1 MAVFAPPCSSGPV
14 SGVMGRTAPRI
25 FRLSKLTRTLRG
37 MGTIGERIKAAL
49 ADRHQT
55 QATLAQAVGLS
66 ESAMSKA
73 LAGKR
78 SLSSIEAALIAE
90 HLGVTMHWLVTGE
103 ADPFEVRAA
112 ARHSYDGPTGTYSC
126 DPSADL
132 QVLEDIALVYRQAQP
147 A

>member
-1 MAVFAPPCSSGPV
+1 
-14 SGVMGRTAPRI
+14 
-25 FRLSKLTRTLRG
+25 

-49 ADRHQT
+49 ANRHQT
-55 QATLAQAVGLS
+55 QATLAQGIGLS
-66 ESAMSKA
+66 ESAMSK
-73 LAGKR
+73 
-78 SLSSIEAALIAE
+78 AALIAE

>member
-1 MAVFAPPCSSGPV
+1 MAVFAPPCSSEPV

-25 FRLSKLTRTLRG
+25 FRLSKPARTLRG

-49 ADRHQT
+49 ANRHQT
-55 QATLAQAVGLS
+55 QATLAQAIGLS

>member
-1 MAVFAPPCSSGPV
+1 
-14 SGVMGRTAPRI
+14 
-25 FRLSKLTRTLRG
+25 
-37 MGTIGERIKAAL
+37 MGTIGERIKEAL
-49 ADRHQT
+49 AERGQT
-55 QATLAQAVGLS
+55 QGALAQAVGLG

-90 HLGVTMHWLVTGE
+90 HLDVTMHWLVTGE

>member
-1 MAVFAPPCSSGPV
+1 
-14 SGVMGRTAPRI
+14 
-25 FRLSKLTRTLRG
+25 
-37 MGTIGERIKAAL
+37 MGTIGERIKEAL
-49 ADRHQT
+49 AERGQT
-55 QATLAQAVGLS
+55 QGALAQAVGLS

-103 ADPFEVRAA
+103 ADPFEARLA
-112 ARHSYDGPTGTYSC
+112 ARHSYDRPTGMYFC
-126 DPSADL
+126 DPSADM

>member
-1 MAVFAPPCSSGPV
+1 
-14 SGVMGRTAPRI
+14 MG
-25 FRLSKLTRTLRG
+25 S
-37 MGTIGERIKAAL
+37 IGARIKETLVERDQTQAAL
-49 ADRHQT
+49 A
-55 QATLAQAVGLS
+55 AAVDLS

-73 LAGKR
+73 IAGTR

-112 ARHSYDGPTGTYSC
+112 ARHSYDRPTGTYSC

-132 QVLEDIALVYRQAQP
+132 QVLEDIALVYRQVQLT
-147 A
+147 

>member
-1 MAVFAPPCSSGPV
+1 MEAVTIAS
-14 SGVMGRTAPRI
+14 TAADTADPTAGLRAVAALR
-25 FRLSKLTRTLRG
+25 RLTDTLELAQVEAGLAAG
-37 MGTIGERIKAAL
+37 MGWRE
-49 ADRHQT
+49 
-55 QATLAQAVGLS
+55 
-66 ESAMSKA
+66 
-73 LAGKR
+73 
-78 SLSSIEAALIAE
+78 IAE